1 MPNIKPIKAL
11 LPNPSLAPEI
21 VVHLENLTIENA
33 KIIRN
38 QSVNSFV
45 HLLIPKIEH
54 FYLQGSKQEL
64 AFKKIAENLEDF
76 IQQKVLIQ
84 DNQPSIYIY
93 QIKHLDVI
101 QTGIWTVTSID
112 DYLNNTVKKHELT
125 RIERERGLIEYLQQT
140 GIDANPVLITYSAKV
155 EINHIIELKIK
166 SKSDLSFTY
175 EDEEHQLWKIEN
187 IEVVNRIVQ
196 LFKVMDSTY
205 LADGH
210 HRAAAAC
217 TYGIERR
224 KLNLKHKGTE
234 EYNFFSSVYMSTDQL
249 WIYEF
254 HRIIKDLGNLSE
266 EDFLK
271 TLSLK
276 FDIEEIN
283 NEDLK
288 PQHEHQFGLYLVGRS
303 YLLTTKLEFIN
314 LENVVENLD
323 VSILENL
330 ILKPILNILDARI
343 DDRISFA
350 GGLTPVL
357 DLLKTVNDEE
367 QAAIFF
373 LYPTSIDDL
382 MKVADL
388 GETMPPK
395 STWFEPK
402 FLVGL
407 VTHLIN

>member
-11 LPNPSLAPEI
+11 LPNPSLASEI

-38 QSVNSFV
+38 QSANSFV

-84 DNQPSIYIY
+84 DNQPSLYIY
-93 QIKHLDVI
+93 QIKHLDI
-101 QTGIWTVTSID
+101 TQTGIWTATSID

-140 GIDANPVLITYSAKV
+140 GIDANPVLITYLAKE
-155 EINHIIELKIK
+155 EINQFIEIK
-166 SKSDLSFTY
+166 KSSKPDLSFTY
-175 EDEEHQLWKIEN
+175 ENEEHQLWKIEN
-187 IEVVNRIVQ
+187 IEEVNKIVQ
-196 LFKVMDSTY
+196 LFKEMDSTY

-249 WIYEF
+249 RIFEF
-254 HRIIKDLGNLSE
+254 HRIIKDLGNLSA

-271 TLSLK
+271 ALSLK

-283 NEDLK
+283 NENLK
-288 PQHEHQFGLYLVGRS
+288 SQREHQFGLYLAGRS
-303 YLLTTKLEFIN
+303 YLLSTKLEFID
-314 LENVVENLD
+314 LENIVKNLD

-330 ILKPILNILDARI
+330 ILKPILNILDART

-350 GGLTPVL
+350 GGLTPID
-357 DLLKTVNDEE
+357 DLIKSVDANE
-367 QAAIFF
+367 QSAVFF
-373 LYPTSIDDL
+373 LYPTSIVDL

-407 VTHLIN
+407 VTHLID

>member
-1 MPNIKPIKAL
+1 MPSIKPFKAL
-11 LPNPSLAPEI
+11 LPNNDLAQEI

-33 KIIRN
+33 KIIRD

-45 HLLIPKIEH
+45 HLLIPKLEH
-54 FYLQGSKQEL
+54 YYLQGSKQEL

-76 IQQKVLIQ
+76 MRENVLIQ
-84 DNQPSIYIY
+84 DDKSSLYIY
-93 QIKHLDVI
+93 QIKHLGLT
-101 QTGIWTVTSID
+101 QTGIWTVTAID

-125 RIERERGLIEYLQQT
+125 RVERERGLIEYLQQT
-140 GIDANPVLITYSAKV
+140 GIDANPVLITYPPKA
-155 EINHIIELKIK
+155 EINQIIETKVKLVP
-166 SKSDLSFTY
+166 DLSFDY
-175 EDEEHQLWKIEN
+175 EQEQHHLWKVN
-187 IEVVNRIVQ
+187 DSVEVDKLVQ
-196 LFKVMDSTY
+196 LFEKMDATY

-224 KLNLKHKGTE
+224 KLNLKHKATE

-249 WIYEF
+249 RVFEF
-254 HRIIKDLGNLSE
+254 HRVIKDLGNLSSA
-266 EDFLK
+266 DFLK
-271 TLSLK
+271 AISSK
-276 FDIEEIN
+276 FNIQEIKS
-283 NEDLK
+283 EDLNPK
-288 PQHEHQFGLYLVGRS
+288 QEHQFGLYHAGKS
-303 YLLTTKLEFIN
+303 YLLITKSEFIN
-314 LENVVENLD
+314 PANVVGNLD
-323 VSILENL
+323 VSILEDL
-330 ILKPILNILDARI
+330 ILKPILNILDSRT
-343 DDRISFA
+343 DKRISFA
-350 GGLTPVL
+350 GGITQIY
-357 DLLKTVNDEE
+357 DLLKSVDSKE
-367 QAAIFF
+367 QSAVFF

>member
-1 MPNIKPIKAL
+1 MPNIKPFKAL
-11 LPNPSLAPEI
+11 LPHPKLASKI

-38 QSVNSFV
+38 QSTNSFV

-54 FYLQGSKQEL
+54 YYLQGSKQEL

-76 IQQKVLIQ
+76 IHQNVLIQ
-84 DNQPSIYIY
+84 DHQPSLYIY
-93 QIKHLDVI
+93 QIKHLNI
-101 QTGIWTVTSID
+101 TQTGIWTATSID

-140 GIDANPVLITYSAKV
+140 GIDANPVLITYQPK
-155 EINHIIELKIK
+155 EPINQIIQDKINFPA
-166 SKSDLSFTY
+166 DLSFNY
-175 EDEEHQLWKIEN
+175 EDKEHQLWKIDN
-187 IEVVNRIVQ
+187 TDEVSKLVQ
-196 LFKVMDSTY
+196 LFTEMDSTY

-217 TYGIERR
+217 SYGIERR

-249 WIYEF
+249 RIFEF
-254 HRIIKDLGNLSE
+254 HRLIKDLGSLSPQ
-266 EDFLK
+266 DFLK
-271 TLSLK
+271 SVSLK
-276 FDIEEIN
+276 FAIQEIKN
-283 NEDLK
+283 DDLK
-288 PQHEHQFGLYLVGRS
+288 PKQEHQFGLYLAGKS
-303 YLLTTKLEFIN
+303 YLLTTKLKFIN

-330 ILKPILNILDARI
+330 ILKPILNILDART

-350 GGLTPVL
+350 GGLTPVQ
-357 DLLKTVNDEE
+357 DLLETIDNNE
-367 QAAIFF
+367 QSAGFF
-373 LYPTSIDDL
+373 LFPTSIDDL

-407 VTHLIN
+407 VTHLID

>member
-38 QSVNSFV
+38 QSANSFV

-54 FYLQGSKQEL
+54 YYLQGSKQEL

-84 DNQPSIYIY
+84 DNQPSLYIY
-93 QIKHLDVI
+93 QIKHLNI
-101 QTGIWTVTSID
+101 TQTGIWTATSID

-140 GIDANPVLITYSAKV
+140 GIDANPVLITYLAKE
-155 EINHIIELKIK
+155 EINQFIEIK
-166 SKSDLSFTY
+166 KSSKPDLSFTY
-175 EDEEHQLWKIEN
+175 ENEEHQLWKIEN
-187 IEVVNRIVQ
+187 IEEIDKIIQ
-196 LFKVMDSTY
+196 LFKEMDSTY

-224 KLNLKHKGTE
+224 KLNLKHKGSE
-234 EYNFFSSVYMSTDQL
+234 EYNFFTSVYMSTDQL
-249 WIYEF
+249 RIFEF
-254 HRIIKDLGNLSE
+254 HRVIKDLKN
-266 EDFLK
+266 D
-271 TLSLK
+271 
-276 FDIEEIN
+276 
-283 NEDLK
+283 DLK
-288 PQHEHQFGLYLVGRS
+288 PKQEHQFGLYLTGKS
-303 YLLTTKLEFIN
+303 YLLTTKLEFIDLKN
-314 LENVVENLD
+314 IVENLD

-330 ILKPILNILDARI
+330 ILKPILNILDART

-350 GGLTPVL
+350 GGLTPID
-357 DLLKTVNDEE
+357 DLIKLVDNGE
-367 QAAIFF
+367 QSAVFF

-407 VTHLIN
+407 VTHFID